1 LKKRWNVFKD
11 TFCLRPKYRQKEK
24 GMSKLIELE
33 KMGQSIWLDYIKR
46 SLLTSG
52 ELKQLVDKGLRGV
65 TSNPA
70 IFEKAI
76 AGSNDYDD
84 DLKQLVKADG
94 SIEQIYEALAVKDI
108 ALATD
113 TLRGVY
119 DSTNGKD
126 GYVSLEVSP
135 ELAYETEKTVA
146 EAKRLFETV
155 NRPNVMIKVPA
166 TKEGLPAIA
175 ELIGCG
181 VNVNVTLIFG
191 LQNYKAVA
199 QAYQAGLENLA
210 TTGPGVK
217 GGHAV
222 DRVAS
227 VASFFVSRVDTAVDK
242 ELEKIDHT
250 DLFGKIAVANSKIA
264 YAEYNKIIQQPRWQ
278 QLAAQGAQVQRV
290 LWASTSTKNP
300 AYPDNLYVD
309 ELIGPDTVNTL
320 PPATLDSFL
329 DHGRVAKT
337 LTRGLEEAQG
347 QVAQLAD
354 LGIDLDA
361 ITQKLQNDGVVAFA
375 KPFAK
380 LLESIAEKCRQLKAA

>member
-1 LKKRWNVFKD
+1 
-11 TFCLRPKYRQKEK
+11 
-24 GMSKLIELE
+24 MSKLIELE
-33 KMGQSIWLDYIKR
+33 KMGQSIWLDYIQR
-46 SLLTSG
+46 AMLTSG
-52 ELKQLVDKGLRGV
+52 ELKRLVDTGLRGV

-84 DLKQLVKADG
+84 DLKQLIQTDG
-94 SIEQIYEALAVKDI
+94 SIEQIYEALAIKDI
-108 ALATD
+108 TLATD

-119 DSTNGKD
+119 DSSNGKD
-126 GYVSLEVSP
+126 GYVSLEVNP
-135 ELAYETEKTVA
+135 ELAYETDKTVA
-146 EAKRLFETV
+146 EAKRLYETV

-166 TKEGLPAIA
+166 TNEGLPAIT

-181 VNVNVTLIFG
+181 VNVNVTLIFS

-199 QAYQAGLENLA
+199 EAYQAGLEHLA
-210 TTGPGVK
+210 SAGPSVK
-217 GGHAV
+217 GGHAI

-242 ELEKIDHT
+242 ELEKINHPE
-250 DLFGKIAVANSKIA
+250 LLGKIAVANSKIA
-264 YAEYNKIIQQPRWQ
+264 YAEYKNIIQQSRWQ
-278 QLAAQGAQVQRV
+278 QLSAQGAQVQRV

-300 AYPDNLYVD
+300 DYPDNLYVD

-320 PPATLDSFL
+320 PPATLESFM
-329 DHGRVAKT
+329 DH
-337 LTRGLEEAQG
+337 G
-347 QVAQLAD
+347 QVAETLTQGLDQAKDQVARLAD

-361 ITQKLQNDGVVAFA
+361 VTQKLQDDGVVAFA

-380 LLESIAEKCRQLKAA
+380 LLESIAEKCKQLKAA

>member
-1 LKKRWNVFKD
+1 
-11 TFCLRPKYRQKEK
+11 
-24 GMSKLIELE
+24 MSKLIELE
-33 KMGQSIWLDYIKR
+33 KMGQSIWLDYIQR
-46 SLLTSG
+46 SLLNSG
-52 ELKQLVDKGLRGV
+52 DLKKMVDFGLRGV

-84 DLKQLVKADG
+84 DLKQLVNTDG
-94 SIEQIYEALAVKDI
+94 SIEQIYEALAIKDI
-108 ALATD
+108 TLATD
-113 TLRGVY
+113 TLRDVY
-119 DSTNGKD
+119 ESTNGKD

-166 TKEGLPAIA
+166 TTEGLPAIT

-181 VNVNVTLIFG
+181 VNVNVTLIFS

-199 QAYQAGLENLA
+199 EAYQAGLEQLA
-210 TTGPGVK
+210 ANGPNVL
-217 GGHAV
+217 GGHAI

-227 VASFFVSRVDTAVDK
+227 VASFFVSRVDTAVDM
-242 ELEKIDHT
+242 ELEKVGNT
-250 DLFGKIAVANSKIA
+250 ELLGKIAVANSKIA
-264 YAEYNKIIQQPRWQ
+264 YAEYKNIIQQPRWQ
-278 QLAAQGAQVQRV
+278 KLAAQGAQVQRV

-320 PPATLDSFL
+320 PPATLDSFM
-329 DHGRVAKT
+329 DHGQVAET
-337 LTRGLEEAQG
+337 LTRGLEEAQR
-347 QVAQLAD
+347 QVDQLAV
-354 LGIDLDA
+354 LGIDLNA
-361 ITQKLQNDGVVAFA
+361 VTHKLQDDGVVAFA

-380 LLESIAEKCRQLKAA
+380 LLESIAEKCKHIKAA

>member
-1 LKKRWNVFKD
+1 
-11 TFCLRPKYRQKEK
+11 
-24 GMSKLIELE
+24 MSKLLELE
-33 KMGQSIWLDYIKR
+33 KMGQSIWLDYIQR
-46 SLLTSG
+46 SLITSG
-52 ELKQLVDKGLRGV
+52 ELKQMVDKGLRGV

-84 DLKQLVKADG
+84 DLKQLIKTDR
-94 SIEQIYEALAVKDI
+94 SIEQIYEALAIKDI
-108 ALATD
+108 ELATD

-135 ELAYETEKTVA
+135 ELAYETEKTIA
-146 EAKRLFETV
+146 EARRLFESV

-166 TKEGLPAIA
+166 TPAGLPAIT

-191 LQNYKAVA
+191 LENYKAVA
-199 QAYQAGLENLA
+199 AAYQAGLEKLA
-210 TTGPGVK
+210 ETGPAVE
-217 GGHAV
+217 GGHPV
-222 DRVAS
+222 DKVAS

-242 ELEKIDHT
+242 ELEAIGNT
-250 DLFGKIAVANSKIA
+250 ELAGKIAVANSKIA
-264 YAEYNKIIQQPRWQ
+264 YAVYKNILKQSRWQ
-278 QLAAQGAQVQRV
+278 QLADKGAHGQRV

-320 PPATLDSFL
+320 PPSTLESFM
-329 DHGRVAKT
+329 DHGRVAET
-337 LTRGLEEAQG
+337 LTRGLQEAQS
-347 QVAQLAD
+347 QVATLAD
-354 LGIDLDA
+354 LGVDLNV
-361 ITQKLQNDGVVAFA
+361 ITQKLQDDGVVAFA
-375 KPFAK
+375 RPFAK
-380 LLESIAEKCRQLKAA
+380 LLESIAEKCKLLKAA

>member
-1 LKKRWNVFKD
+1 
-11 TFCLRPKYRQKEK
+11 
-24 GMSKLIELE
+24 MSKLIELE
-33 KMGQSIWLDYIKR
+33 KMGQSIWLDYIQR

-52 ELKQLVDKGLRGV
+52 ELKQLVSTGLRGV

-76 AGSNDYDD
+76 AGSNDYDE
-84 DLKQLVKADG
+84 DLKQLIKTDG
-94 SIEQIYEALAVKDI
+94 SIEQIYEALAIKDI
-108 ALATD
+108 TLATD
-113 TLRGVY
+113 TLRSVY
-119 DSTNGKD
+119 DSSNGKD

-146 EAKRLFETV
+146 EAKRLYETV

-166 TKEGLPAIA
+166 TEAGLPAIA

-181 VNVNVTLIFG
+181 VNVNVTLIFS

-199 QAYQAGLENLA
+199 EAYQAGLERLA
-210 TTGPGVK
+210 ATGPSVK

-227 VASFFVSRVDTAVDK
+227 VASFFVSRVDSAVDQ
-242 ELEKIDHT
+242 ELEKINHAA
-250 DLFGKIAVANSKIA
+250 LLGKIAVANSKIA
-264 YAEYNKIIQQPRWQ
+264 YAEYKNIIQQPRWQ
-278 QLAAQGAQVQRV
+278 QLAAQGARVQRV

-320 PPATLDSFL
+320 PPATLDSFM
-329 DHGRVAKT
+329 DHGRVAET
-337 LTRGLEEAQG
+337 LTQDLEQAQR
-347 QVAQLAD
+347 QVAQLSD
-354 LGIDLDA
+354 LGIDLNA
-361 ITQKLQNDGVVAFA
+361 VTQKLQDDGVVAFA

-380 LLESIAEKCRQLKAA
+380 LLESIAEKCKVLKAA

>member
-1 LKKRWNVFKD
+1 
-11 TFCLRPKYRQKEK
+11 
-24 GMSKLIELE
+24 MSKLINLE

-52 ELKQLVDKGLRGV
+52 ELKQMVDQGLKGV

-84 DLKQLVKADG
+84 DLKQLVKADH
-94 SIEQIYEALAVKDI
+94 SIEQIYEALAIKDI
-108 ALATD
+108 TLAAD

-135 ELAYETEKTVA
+135 ELAYKTDQTIA

-166 TKEGLPAIA
+166 TKQGIPAIA

-181 VNVNVTLIFG
+181 VNVNVTLIFS
-191 LQNYKAVA
+191 LQNYKAVSEA
-199 QAYQAGLENLA
+199 HQTGLEQL
-210 TTGPGVK
+210 TETGPCVK
-217 GGHAV
+217 RGHAV

-242 ELEKIDHT
+242 ELERIGNH
-250 DLFGKIAVANSKIA
+250 DLQGKIAVANSKLA
-264 YAEYNKIIQQPRWQ
+264 YVEYKNIIRQPRWQ
-278 QLAAQGAQVQRV
+278 QLAAKGAQVQRV

-300 AYPDNLYVD
+300 DYPDNLYVD

-320 PPATLDSFL
+320 PPATLESFI
-329 DHGRVAKT
+329 DHGRVAET
-337 LTRGLEEAQG
+337 LTQGLEQAQN
-347 QVAQLAD
+347 QIAQLAD

-361 ITQKLQNDGVVAFA
+361 VTQKLQDDGVVAFA

-380 LLESIAEKCRQLKAA
+380 LLESIAEKCKQLKAA